1 MKYRLL
7 LIILTL
13 ISCKSEPKK
22 PVELRVNSN
31 GIEIHE
37 STKPQ
42 KEIECAL
49 SELKKT
55 TDYKSELKKYAEING
70 DTLIEIEKKKI
81 GINNYRTVFEIS
93 EFEQNLWL
101 LIEKETET
109 DSILIQHEDFVE
121 YLFTVESEFD
131 LDKCEIKKT
140 ETEYFMSGEKEK
152 TEFKTIK
159 I

>member
-7 LIILTL
+7 LIIITL

-37 STKPQ
+37 STKPE

-49 SELKKT
+49 LELKKT

-101 LIEKETET
+101 LIEKATET
-109 DSILIQHEDFVE
+109 DSILIQHEDYVE
-121 YLFTVESEFD
+121 YIFVVESEFD
-131 LDKCEIKKT
+131 LDKCQINKT
-140 ETEYFMSGEKEK
+140 ETEFFMSGEKEK
-152 TEFKTIK
+152 TEIKTIK
-159 I
+159 L